1 MDITNRVHDKFIML
15 LYGVQIA
22 QYGALLVKNSEKVS
36 DLVPFLSTLTP
47 CQLMSL
53 VYSGIKDGCTI

>member
-1 MDITNRVHDKFIML
+1 MYVTNKIHDKFNVL

-22 QYGALLVKNSEKVS
+22 QYCALFVKNSEKVS
-36 DLVPFLSTLTP
+36 DLVSFLSTLTP